1 MIQRLYAWR
10 PWLWLLPAVPA
21 AVLTALILVVLPADQ
36 SLSNLAEWAFRLAP
50 LVLAVLTIAVFP
62 RRGGPA
68 LVILAVLGYM
78 AYVDTAL
85 VQRILRYGTARSAGD
100 TSAFLPVYQFQLI
113 VVSYVVLF
121 GLLAFRMGGARS
133 ALVLKVG
140 VAAVLVVISG
150 LNDLTFWLANN
161 WPDGRPA
168 TLDWASHIAVFVG
181 GPPKVATAVVFM
193 LVHLALA
200 ATVLTLPLGRW
211 IDRALSTR

>member
-10 PWLWLLPAVPA
+10 SWLWLVPAIPA

-36 SLSNLAEWAFRLAP
+36 SLDNLAEWAFRLAP

-62 RRGGPA
+62 RRFGPA
-68 LVILAVLGYM
+68 LLVLAVLGYM

-85 VQRILRYGTARSAGD
+85 VQRILRYGAARSAGD

-113 VVSYVVLF
+113 VVSYVILF

-140 VAAVLVVISG
+140 GAAVLIVVSG
-150 LNDLTFWLANN
+150 LNDLTFWLTNT
-161 WPDGRPA
+161 WPDGRPS

-181 GPPKVATAVVFM
+181 GPPTVATTVVFM

-200 ATVLTLPLGRW
+200 AAVLTMPLGRW
-211 IDRALSTR
+211 IDRALSAR